1 MQLDKQH
8 RNDQMAQLAEIEE
21 DRPRKRPVA
30 QPDREL
36 PHRSEME
43 RAFGTDLGDVGVK
56 VGARLGGERALAGPG
71 SVAFAEQS
79 PDRKV
84 VAHEVAHVLQQRGG
98 PAPATDVERN
108 AGEIAM
114 RADRGE
120 QVGHLVQS
128 ASGPAQI
135 HAYSEQ
141 AIEGTDM
148 RVSDTGKSMVSQDG
162 GAGGQ
167 TLYLTDDLLA
177 NANAK
182 LGEAGPK
189 GSFIRLAKTGATHKS
204 GDNTLQQVLP
214 RFTNV
219 GKDPDNDK
227 LTKANSGGKDDDGK
241 KSAKMMALWAQCG
254 RSSKTVMGTDDY
266 GDAAH
271 AQYNLDG
278 KSEFTEQRSGGP
290 SVFSDEIY
298 VKALPGFLR
307 DPANAKYLKEGVH
320 YTGDKTNLIPIDGNP
335 TEARRQYYELGEQGR
350 LKFSRQVGIN
360 EGANPEIGGAYTMAT
375 EYDMPGFK
383 PVNPDFTW
391 NFHWAGVVA
400 KDGGDNITLENY
412 AIMFEPTGDAKKDEE
427 NAERAYDWAN
437 RDWVYQMYGTVK
449 KGQTFQEQHL
459 ATGTHAN
466 RASTFAAKVD

>member
-8 RNDQMAQLAEIEE
+8 RNDQMARRAEMEE
-21 DRPRKRPVA
+21 DKPRKRPSG
-30 QPDREL
+30 QPEREL
-36 PHRSEME
+36 PHRAEME
-43 RAFGTDLGDVGVK
+43 RAFGVGLGDVDAK
-56 VGARLGGERALAGPG
+56 VGARLGSERALAGDG
-71 SVAFAEQS
+71 AVAFAEQS

-98 PAPATDVERN
+98 PAPARGDVETN
-108 AGEIAM
+108 ASEIAM

-128 ASGPAQI
+128 ASGPAQA

-148 RVSDTGKSMVSQDG
+148 RVSDTGKSMVSQDSG
-162 GAGGQ
+162 GGGQ
-167 TLYLTDDLLA
+167 TLYLTEDLLA

-189 GSFIRLAKTGATHKS
+189 GSFIRLAKTGATHKND
-204 GDNTLQQVLP
+204 GQTLHQALP
-214 RFTNV
+214 KFTNV

-266 GDAAH
+266 GESAH
-271 AQYNLDG
+271 AQYNLGGSSQFTDRSSG
-278 KSEFTEQRSGGP
+278 PATFSE
-290 SVFSDEIY
+290 EIY
-298 VKALPGFLR
+298 VNAMPGFLK
-307 DPANAKYLKEGVH
+307 DPANAKYLKDGVH
-320 YTGDKTNLIPIDGNP
+320 YDGDKSKIIVTSDA

-375 EYDMPGFK
+375 EYDMPGYK

-427 NAERAYDWAN
+427 NAEKAYDWAN